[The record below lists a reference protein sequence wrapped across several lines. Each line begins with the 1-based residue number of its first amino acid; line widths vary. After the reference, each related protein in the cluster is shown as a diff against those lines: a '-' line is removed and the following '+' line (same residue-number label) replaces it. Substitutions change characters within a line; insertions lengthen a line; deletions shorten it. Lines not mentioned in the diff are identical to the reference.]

1 MNLERDLKRVVF
13 GQDEAIEA
21 LAAAIKLSRAGLKS
35 PEKPIGSFMFAG
47 PTGVGKTEVT
57 KQLATVL
64 GMELIR
70 FDMSEYME
78 RHTVSRLIGAPPGY
92 VGFDQ
97 GGLLTDS
104 INKHPH
110 CVLLLDEIEKA
121 HPDVFNLLLQVMDH
135 GTLTD
140 NNGRKTDFRHVVLV
154 MTTNI
159 GAESISRS
167 SIGFTLQ
174 DHSTDNGDAMKRAFS
189 PEFRN
194 RLDAVIQF
202 KSLQTNVVDSV
213 VDKFLTEL
221 QAQLDDKKV
230 VLEVEEDARLWLA
243 ERGYDRLM
251 GARPMQRLIQDELKK
266 PLAEKILFGELAENG
281 GTVRVTVGEKG
292 LVLTVMEDQTE
303 PA

>member
-1 MNLERDLKRVVF
+1 
-13 GQDEAIEA
+13 
-21 LAAAIKLSRAGLKS
+21 
-35 PEKPIGSFMFAG
+35 
-47 PTGVGKTEVT
+47 
-57 KQLATVL
+57 
-64 GMELIR
+64 
-70 FDMSEYME
+70 
-78 RHTVSRLIGAPPGY
+78 
-92 VGFDQ
+92 
-97 GGLLTDS
+97 
-104 INKHPH
+104 
-110 CVLLLDEIEKA
+110 
-121 HPDVFNLLLQVMDH
+121 
-135 GTLTD
+135 
-140 NNGRKTDFRHVVLV
+140 
-154 MTTNI
+154 
-159 GAESISRS
+159 
-167 SIGFTLQ
+167 
-174 DHSTDNGDAMKRAFS
+174 
-189 PEFRN
+189 
-194 RLDAVIQF
+194 LDAVIQF